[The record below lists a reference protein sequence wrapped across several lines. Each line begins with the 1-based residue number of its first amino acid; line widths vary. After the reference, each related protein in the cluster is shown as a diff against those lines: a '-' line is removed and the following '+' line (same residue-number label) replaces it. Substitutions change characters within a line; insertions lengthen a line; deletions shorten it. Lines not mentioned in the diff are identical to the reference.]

1 MRALLKSR
9 VGNLDG
15 MIGHRGARI
24 LKTGGWALA
33 AKACAAINLFVCVPF
48 VLDAL
53 GTRHFGAWA
62 AVVSVIT
69 LSNFLDFGLGNGA
82 MNLIAGAKGGNRS
95 EQIPEIIATAY
106 ASLLKTTGVLAL
118 SFLAVP
124 FLPWYR
130 LLGLPAEDAG
140 ISMASVAIVLLA
152 VLATIPLSLAN
163 KLQLGLG
170 IGGKAF
176 RWQAASQLLTAVVV
190 IALAKAGY
198 GLPALVAGSAL
209 VPISALLMNT
219 REFLKSLP
227 KPNHPIHTDHQI
239 SRQIRHEG
247 ALFFILQLCA
257 ALAFSLD
264 LLLITALSGAEQA
277 TNYSIVQRAFSVI
290 PMSLGLFWV
299 SLWPAYREALAANHH
314 HWALRIFRKSTLLA
328 ALYAAGTGVLIA
340 LLFEPATRLW
350 IGHPINA
357 GEVLI
362 WGYAAWHVLEA
373 VGTSIAMLLNAAS
386 IVRIQV
392 FLALGFALPCLA
404 IKAWLAAEN
413 LERFLPWATLLLYLL
428 LSLLPIFFA
437 KTRINRLIHAKTL

>member
-33 AKACAAINLFVCVPF
+33 AKICAAINLFVCVPF

-118 SFLAVP
+118 SFIAVP
-124 FLPWYR
+124 FLPWHR
-130 LLGLPAEDAG
+130 LLGLSFEDAG
-140 ISMASVAIVLLA
+140 ISTASVAIVLFA
-152 VLATIPLSLAN
+152 VLSTIPLSLAN

-176 RWQAASQLLTAVVV
+176 RWQAAGQLLTAAVV
-190 IALAKAGY
+190 ILLAKAGY

-247 ALFFILQLCA
+247 ALFFVLQLSG

-264 LLLITALSGAEQA
+264 LLLVTALSGAEQA
-277 TNYSIVQRAFSVI
+277 ANYSIVQRVFSLV
-290 PMSLGLFWV
+290 PLSLGLMWV
-299 SLWPAYREALAANHH
+299 SLWPTYREALAAGHYS
-314 HWALRIFRKSTLLA
+314 WVYDTFRKSTLLA
-328 ALYAAGTGVLIA
+328 FFYTLVTGILIVT
-340 LLFEPATRLW
+340 LFEPVSRLW
-350 IGHPINA
+350 IGHQIPVNRN
-357 GEVLI
+357 LI
-362 WGYAAWHVLEA
+362 LSFASWHVFEA
-373 VGTSIAMLLNAAS
+373 VGTSIAMLLNAS
-386 IVRIQV
+386 SLIRIQV
-392 FLALGFALPCLA
+392 KYVVSFALSCFILKAALA
-404 IKAWLAAEN
+404 FHGLMEYMPMAAS
-413 LERFLPWATLLLYLL
+413 LTYLIL
-428 LSLLPIFFA
+428 NILPIFLLR
-437 KTRINRLIHAKTL
+437 KRIVSLISRKAH